1 MQKHIS
7 KITISLLLMGI
18 SVTILGADNKIKM
31 DDGPSLYRAE
41 YKADYKG
48 FPVKATGIRELKKD
62 KNGIYTLSSTATSFL
77 ATISESSAFK
87 VIDQKITPIEYQ
99 YHRSGIGKKRDAVL
113 NFDWQKMKVLNNVQ
127 SRPWQMAITDA
138 SMDKLVY
145 QLQMREDLM
154 AIKASGQAWPP
165 LRYEIADGGKL
176 KVYEFEVMGTEVIDT
191 PIGKVD
197 TLKIMRI
204 KHRKNRET
212 AFWLA
217 PEYEFLLVRLQ
228 QLEGNGKGF
237 ELLLKN
243 AIFNGK
249 TL

>member
-1 MQKHIS
+1 MQKQIN
-7 KITISLLLMGI
+7 KITISLLLIGI
-18 SVTILGADNKIKM
+18 SVTILGADNKMKM
-31 DDGPSLYRAE
+31 HDGPSLYRAE

-48 FPVKATGIRELKKD
+48 LPIKATGIRELTKD
-62 KNGIYTLSSTATSFL
+62 ESGTYTLSSTATSFL
-77 ATISESSAFK
+77 VSISESSVFN
-87 VIDQKITPIEYQ
+87 VVDHKIKPIEYQ
-99 YHRSGIGKKRDAVL
+99 YHRTGIGKRRDAVL

-127 SRPWQMAITDA
+127 STPWQMAISDA

-145 QLQMREDLM
+145 QLQMREDLV
-154 AIKASGQAWPP
+154 AIKESGQAWPQ
-165 LRYEIADGGKL
+165 LSYEIADGGKL
-176 KVYEFEVMGTEVIDT
+176 KIYEFEVVGAEVIDT

-197 TLKIMRI
+197 TLKIVRI

-243 AIFNGK
+243 AVFDGK
-249 TL
+249 KL

>member
-1 MQKHIS
+1 
-7 KITISLLLMGI
+7 MGI

-113 NFDWQKMKVLNNVQ
+113 NFDWQKMKVHV
-127 SRPWQMAITDA
+127 S
-138 SMDKLVY
+138 
-145 QLQMREDLM
+145 
-154 AIKASGQAWPP
+154 
-165 LRYEIADGGKL
+165 
-176 KVYEFEVMGTEVIDT
+176 
-191 PIGKVD
+191 
-197 TLKIMRI
+197 
-204 KHRKNRET
+204 
-212 AFWLA
+212 
-217 PEYEFLLVRLQ
+217 
-228 QLEGNGKGF
+228 
-237 ELLLKN
+237 
-243 AIFNGK
+243 
-249 TL
+249 